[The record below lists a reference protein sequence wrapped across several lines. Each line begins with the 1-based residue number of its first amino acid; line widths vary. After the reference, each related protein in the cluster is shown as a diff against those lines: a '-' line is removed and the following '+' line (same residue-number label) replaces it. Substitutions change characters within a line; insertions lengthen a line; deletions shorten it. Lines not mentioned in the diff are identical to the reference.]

1 MLCWLQI
8 GFENMESIFERDG
21 GAGKDRF
28 ELSNNRVTGL
38 SHRWRQTPEK
48 IENHEDRTCIHSS
61 EE

>member
-1 MLCWLQI
+1 
-8 GFENMESIFERDG
+8 MESIFERDG